1 MSLLKKFWQEEEG
14 ITTVEILLILAVL
27 VIIAVLFRNTIIKWV
42 ESILANLLPD
52 QSQTTNNV
60 ESVQPGGK

>member
-27 VIIAVLFRNTIIKWV
+27 VIIAVLFRKTIVKWV
-42 ESILANLLPD
+42 EDILKTILP
-52 QSQTTNNV
+52 SA
-60 ESVQPGGK
+60 ESVTEGTQIK

>member
-27 VIIAVLFRNTIIKWV
+27 VIIAVLFRNTIIQWV
-42 ESILANLLPD
+42 ESILDTLLPKAED
-52 QSQTTNNV
+52 TTNNT
-60 ESVQPGGK
+60 ESYQPK

>member
-42 ESILANLLPD
+42 ESILDNLLPD
-52 QSQTTNNV
+52 QGKVTNNV
-60 ESVQPGGK
+60 ELEQGGK

>member
-42 ESILANLLPD
+42 ESILANLLPEQGD
-52 QSQTTNNV
+52 VTNNI
-60 ESVQPGGK
+60 ELEQGN